1 MKFEMVFTINKKILF
16 SLSVLLCFVSII
28 SLFLSDLFFSG
39 IIFVISLALSA
50 KVIVRL
56 GIKLDFKK
64 KINKLSWVVI
74 LFFAITL
81 IITFVRSAIGYGLPS
96 DIIVNVEYILMIW
109 SGLSWMGLFASNFLL
124 IALDLKLI
132 NRLN

>member
-1 MKFEMVFTINKKILF
+1 MVFIINEKVLF
-16 SLSVLLCFVSII
+16 SLSVLLCLVSII